1 MPKYIVTGGEHGTS
15 GINYKDERYE
25 PGDIVEVSNPK
36 GLWLIKDGY
45 LELASDVEKR
55 QAAEAKAE
63 EKAEAEAKAEEK
75 AEAEEQLE
83 RARNDK
89 GHFIPDDPSTPDV
102 NEAYVAKEEEA
113 EAPEEEADAK
123 PTGGK

>member
-63 EKAEAEAKAEEK
+63 EKAEAE
-75 AEAEEQLE
+75 EQLE